1 MTCWK
6 LIIGYYDTLMAGLH
20 QVMEL
25 EMGIIL
31 PVIDVAIFIY
41 FFPSHYVD
49 FYLSISKLLS
59 KSQGVLLF
67 LKIDR
72 NEPNFLSSQSYN
84 FGYSQ

>member
-6 LIIGYYDTLMAGLH
+6 LIIGYYDTLVAGLH

-31 PVIDVAIFIY
+31 PVTDGAIFLS

-49 FYLSISKLLS
+49 VYLSICKLLS

-67 LKIDR
+67 LKIDSFIVKVLKM
-72 NEPNFLSSQSYN
+72 NQIF
-84 FGYSQ
+84 